1 MPETDINLSVNNFP
15 EFSTAFV
22 SEITATVEF
31 RGDLTFVV
39 KPQKIR
45 EMLRFLK
52 GLQRC
57 PFSVLMDVFAMDYLK
72 AAEETPERYAVI
84 YNLYS
89 IETNCRVRLKVFLT
103 EEKPTIDSAH
113 DLYAS
118 ANWFEREAWDLFG
131 IVFTG
136 HPHLQRIL
144 CHNDFVGHPLRKDY
158 PSDGYQRLKSA
169 SSSTGL

>member
-1 MPETDINLSVNNFP
+1 MPEISTNASENNLP
-15 EFSTAFV
+15 EFTTAFGE
-22 SEITATVEF
+22 EILATTDF

-52 GLQRC
+52 GLPRC
-57 PFSVLMDVFAMDYLK
+57 PFSVLMDVFAMDYAK
-72 AAEETPERYAVI
+72 AKDETPERFAVI
-84 YNLYS
+84 YNLYA
-89 IETNCRVRLKVFLT
+89 IQANARVRLKVFLP
-103 EEKPTIDSAH
+103 EENPLIDSAH
-113 DLYAS
+113 ELFAS

-131 IVFTG
+131 IEFAG

-169 SSSTGL
+169 AASTGI

>member
-1 MPETDINLSVNNFP
+1 MPETDINLSANKLP
-15 EFSTAFV
+15 EFATAFA
-22 SEITATVEF
+22 SEIEASVEF

-39 KPQKIR
+39 KPAKIR

-84 YNLYS
+84 YNLYA
-89 IETNCRVRLKVFLT
+89 IDTNSRVRLKVFLP
-103 EEKPTIDSAH
+103 EVKPTIDSAH
-113 DLYAS
+113 ELFAS

-131 IVFTG
+131 IEFSG
-136 HPHLQRIL
+136 HPHLERIL

-158 PSDGYQRLKSA
+158 PSDGYQRLKNA
-169 SSSTGL
+169 SSSTGM